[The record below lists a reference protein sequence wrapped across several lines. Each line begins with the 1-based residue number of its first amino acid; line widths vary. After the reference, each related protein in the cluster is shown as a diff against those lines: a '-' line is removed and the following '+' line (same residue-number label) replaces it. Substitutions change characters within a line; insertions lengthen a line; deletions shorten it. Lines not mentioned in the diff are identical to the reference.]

1 MSRRRNE
8 LRNAAGLILK
18 LRIIEAVQDLKI
30 SLYKQI
36 LVPSYFWLLPPHFVC
51 SADGTVAARKRSS
64 VSHFRSK
71 SIYASKLKGHNATNS
86 CKDIAAAASHWQ
98 HCPILALRCHLAL
111 TAGSNRTRSLSK
123 FTKCAVLAEQEI
135 NIRISSWRSIIS
147 SQ

>member
-8 LRNAAGLILK
+8 LKNTAGLILK

-30 SLYKQI
+30 SSIAPSLRLLCRRHCCSPKMLKCVTPQKQVHLCI
-36 LVPSYFWLLPPHFVC
+36 KAF
-51 SADGTVAARKRSS
+51 
-64 VSHFRSK
+64 
-71 SIYASKLKGHNATNS
+71 KGHNTTNS

-111 TAGSNRTRSLSK
+111 TAGSNRTRSLTK